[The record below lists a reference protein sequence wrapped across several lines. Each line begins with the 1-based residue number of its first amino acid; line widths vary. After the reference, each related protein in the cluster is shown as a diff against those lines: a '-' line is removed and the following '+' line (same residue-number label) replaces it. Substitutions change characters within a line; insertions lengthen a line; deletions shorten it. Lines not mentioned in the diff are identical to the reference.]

1 MAHFRTTLVAMAFAA
16 QLQEVFLSQYCC
28 ATRSGTESRACA
40 IPRLGTRKLS
50 VSQMSPQFLRGDRLT

>member
-28 ATRSGTESRACA
+28 ATRSGLCH
-40 IPRLGTRKLS
+40 GTRKLS
-50 VSQMSPQFLRGDRLT
+50 ASQMSPQLLRGDRLT